1 MSGSVTL
8 GWSALLKPEGLSS
21 CVSADMHLSKY
32 ETGVQFTQRERERER
47 EIGSGEMRKKLKR
60 DTTGKC
66 GDGKQLM

>member
-32 ETGVQFTQRERERER
+32 ETGGQFTQRERERER
-47 EIGSGEMRKKLKR
+47 ERERDWERGDEEKIKERHNRK
-60 DTTGKC
+60 
-66 GDGKQLM
+66 MW